1 MGDSE
6 TTAGVFRIREMRL
19 EDVDQV
25 AEIEKLSFP
34 LPWPPD
40 TYRRDLRGNN
50 VAHYLVCEDVTGEPR
65 LAGYTGYWHIQDEIH
80 ISTLAVVPG
89 YRGRGLGEYLLAS
102 ALAEGIEQGAHSAIL
117 EVRAS
122 NLVAQGLYLKYGFRV
137 SGRRRRYYRDNNE
150 DALVM
155 EVTSL
160 SQHDY
165 RATFHRHWEALRQRL
180 RTESG
185 DSREGEC

>member
-1 MGDSE
+1 MQLD
-6 TTAGVFRIREMRL
+6 
-19 EDVDQV
+19 DVDQV
-25 AEIEKLSFP
+25 AEIEKSCFP

-40 TYRRDLRGNN
+40 TYRRDLRGND
-50 VAHYLVCEDVTGEPR
+50 VAHYLVCEDVADEPR

-80 ISTLAVVPG
+80 VSTLAVLPD

-102 ALAEGIEQGAHSAIL
+102 ALAQGMKQGARSAIL
-117 EVRAS
+117 EVRVS

-160 SQHDY
+160 TQHDY
-165 RATFHRHWEALRQRL
+165 RVTFHRHWEALLQRL
-180 RTESG
+180 QSDASDG
-185 DSREGEC
+185 ASRPDPHY